1 MVKKIRRCF
10 MSEQVK
16 NLESKMGQMGKEM
29 PGIMGSFMKLDQE
42 CVKDGVL
49 SHKTKELMA
58 LAIGIAI
65 RCKPCIQFHAAE
77 SIKAGAT
84 RAEILEAASV
94 AVFMGG
100 GPAVAYTATEL
111 LPLLDELEAK

>member
-1 MVKKIRRCF
+1 MNGELKK
-10 MSEQVK
+10 
-16 NLESKMGQMGKEM
+16 LEKQMGQMGKEM
-29 PGIMGSFMKLDQE
+29 PSVMSAFMKLDQE
-42 CVKDGVL
+42 CVKDDIL
-49 SHKTKELMA
+49 NHKTKELMA

-77 SIKAGAT
+77 AVKANAS

-111 LPLLDELEAK
+111 LPLLDELEVK

>member
-1 MVKKIRRCF
+1 
-10 MSEQVK
+10 MSEELK
-16 NLESKMGQMGKEM
+16 KLESQMGQMGKEM
-29 PGIMGSFMKLDQE
+29 PNIMSSFMKLDQE

-49 SHKTKELMA
+49 SHKAKELMA

-65 RCKPCIQFHAAE
+65 RCKPCIQFHGAE
-77 SIKAGAT
+77 CAKAGAS

-111 LPLLDELEAK
+111 LPLLDDLGVK